1 MISLPYDRFASGL
14 IYFEI
19 PNRAF
24 AGDGRIDDNCYVIHN
39 NWIVS
44 KSAKIYRFKEHLM
57 WMLDDD
63 HYYSSTSRRYIVY
76 ENPLLGGGSPPS
88 LSVQLGALR
97 NALAIGQT
105 LNRTVILPSF
115 HCDKNKTCAL
125 NSFLR
130 VSSFDE
136 VFHGEYREHVFLR
149 HPMVPKSV
157 KQSTSKTFLIL
168 SDAANSTTR
177 HRDALQI
184 LSPKNQTLGAS
195 SLEIMTWF
203 KDVNESVLSFHC
215 LYGAFHS
222 FTDEKQQA
230 TFAKRVKAAFALAKY
245 RQF

>member
-1 MISLPYDRFASGL
+1 
-14 IYFEI
+14 
-19 PNRAF
+19 
-24 AGDGRIDDNCYVIHN
+24 
-39 NWIVS
+39 
-44 KSAKIYRFKEHLM
+44 M
-57 WMLDDD
+57 WMLDDGD
-63 HYYSSTSRRYIVY
+63 YYSSTIRRYIVY
-76 ENPLLGGGSPPS
+76 ENPLVGAGSPPS
-88 LSVQLGALR
+88 LSLQLGALR
-97 NALAIGQT
+97 SALAIGQT

-115 HCDKNKTCAL
+115 HCDKHKTCAL

-136 VFHGEYREHVFLR
+136 IFRSKYREHVFLR

-195 SLEIMTWF
+195 SSEIMTWF
-203 KDVNESVLSFHC
+203 KDVKESVLSCHC

-222 FTDEKQQA
+222 FTDSKQQA
-230 TFAKRVKAAFALAKY
+230 TFAMRVKAAFALAKY